1 MSELI
6 LTDAPQITANEMLL
20 AKETAE
26 TLYTSF
32 PGYLWGV
39 TISES
44 VVDVRCLNL
53 SGQWGYTLHIPAIY
67 SASEWKRTVRN
78 AGGEILERYRQS
90 RRGLNEQDVLQAKRD
105 FAGNLLFDR

>member
-1 MSELI
+1 MSDLI

-20 AKETAE
+20 AKEAAE
-26 TLYTSF
+26 TLFTSF

-39 TISES
+39 NVEGSLVNI
-44 VVDVRCLNL
+44 RCINL
-53 SGQWGYTLHIPAIY
+53 SGQYGYTLHIPAIY
-67 SASEWKRTVRN
+67 SASEWKKNVRN

-105 FAGNLLFDR
+105 FAGRLLFDR